1 MKHFWKYIAGALAF
15 ALPIASCSDDNT
27 SDFPDKEWSEL
38 TAPVLTVSDE
48 EITLDADKADQEAL
62 RFSWTAAAIVTRSS
76 SVMYDLY
83 LNVEGEDLFKG
94 IKREWGG
101 EADLA
106 ISFTHKELND
116 LIVTTFGGKSGERFV
131 FRACVYAHTDN
142 YLIEDKTSEEVSF
155 AATAYAA
162 EVVKPASLWMKGGA
176 CEYGWDKA
184 IELPQ
189 GDEGVYTAEN
199 VVLKFGKP
207 ADNKGF
213 KFYIEEDGSYPFYGQ
228 KIGGEFGQIQ
238 IFAIA
243 NDGDSQFYPLQYDYT
258 SGIYTV
264 SVDLNTMMLTLT
276 RTGDVTEFDPESAL
290 YILGDNME
298 NGWEMVEAN
307 ALLPVGENIYE
318 NTRIYLKPES
328 SFKFDFYDWTEY
340 IRDEAAGDYWT
351 LKKKGD
357 GDGDIRFIPG
367 DQGFSE
373 GYYTVRVDLNTLKVT
388 LTGGTAP
395 TYPETL
401 FLFGPATEAGWNLG
415 SFIPLTKTGNGV
427 FQVKGVNIDV
437 GTANPDDNKGNGF
450 KFGISNSDWLT
461 EYGAKEAFDD
471 HDGQQGYRGWE
482 LAQNSNQFYPLL
494 MGYASGTYDITVDFT
509 TMAVR
514 FEPAQ
519 GADYPAA
526 LYILGDAMP
535 HGWDL
540 NQAVAMTQTSPG
552 IFTAEN
558 VPVNVGTAQEG
569 NPKGNGFKF
578 IISNTEWLTEY
589 GAKGSFDDGY
599 TGWELVQGSNQFY
612 PLLMGFGNGNYRIT
626 ADLTTMTVRFEAM

>member
-1 MKHFWKYIAGALAF
+1 MKHLWKYLAGALAF
-15 ALPIASCSDDNT
+15 ALPIASCSDDDT

-38 TAPVLTVSDE
+38 TAPVLTVSDA

-62 RFSWTAAAIVTRSS
+62 KFSWTAAAVVTRSQP
-76 SVMYDLY
+76 VLYDLY
-83 LNVEGEDLFKG
+83 LNIADEDPFKG
-94 IKREWGG
+94 IKREWDG
-101 EADLA
+101 ESELA

-116 LIVTTFGGKSGERFV
+116 LIVTTFGGKSGERFA
-131 FRACVYAHTDN
+131 FRACVHAHTGN
-142 YLIEDKTSEEVSF
+142 YLVEDKTSEEVSF

-189 GDEGVYTAEN
+189 DDAGTYTAEN

-213 KFYIEEDGSYPFYGQ
+213 KFYVEENGSYPFYGQ
-228 KIGGEFGQIQ
+228 QIGGEFGQIQ
-238 IFAIA
+238 TFAIA

-258 SGIYTV
+258 SGVYTLH
-264 SVDLNTMMLTLT
+264 VDLNAMLLTLT
-276 RTGDVTEFDPESAL
+276 RTGDVTEFDPEAAL

-298 NGWEMVEAN
+298 NGWNMVEAN
-307 ALLPVGENIYE
+307 ALLPVGENVYE
-318 NTRIYLKPES
+318 NPRIYLKPES
-328 SFKFDFYDWTEY
+328 SFKFDFHDWTEY
-340 IRDEAAGDYWT
+340 IRDEAAGEYWT
-351 LKKKGD
+351 LRKKGD

-373 GYYTVRVDLNTLKVT
+373 GYYAVRVDLNTLKVT
-388 LTGGTAP
+388 LTGGAAP
-395 TYPETL
+395 SYPETL

-415 SFIPLTKTGNGV
+415 SFIPLAKTGSGV
-427 FQVKGVNIDV
+427 FQVRGVSIDV

-450 KFGISNSDWLT
+450 KFGVSNTDWST
-461 EYGAKEAFDD
+461 EYGAKEPFDD
-471 HDGQQGYRGWE
+471 RDGQQGYRGWE
-482 LAQNSNQFYPLL
+482 LAQNGNQFYPLL
-494 MGYASGTYDITVDFT
+494 MGHASGTYDITVDFT
-509 TMAVR
+509 AMTVR
-514 FEPAQ
+514 FEPTQ
-519 GADYPAA
+519 EADYPAA

-540 NQAVAMTQTSPG
+540 NQAVAMVRTAPG

-558 VPVNVGTAQEG
+558 VPVKAGTAQEG

-589 GAKGSFDDGY
+589 GSKGSFDDGY

-612 PLLMGFGNGNYRIT
+612 PLLMGFGDGSYRIT
-626 ADLTTMTVRFEAM
+626 ADLTTMTVRFEPM

>member
-1 MKHFWKYIAGALAF
+1 M
-15 ALPIASCSDDNT
+15 
-27 SDFPDKEWSEL
+27 
-38 TAPVLTVSDE
+38 
-48 EITLDADKADQEAL
+48 
-62 RFSWTAAAIVTRSS
+62 
-76 SVMYDLY
+76 
-83 LNVEGEDLFKG
+83 
-94 IKREWGG
+94 
-101 EADLA
+101 
-106 ISFTHKELND
+106 
-116 LIVTTFGGKSGERFV
+116 
-131 FRACVYAHTDN
+131 
-142 YLIEDKTSEEVSF
+142 SF

-238 IFAIA
+238 TFAIA

-264 SVDLNTMMLTLT
+264 SVNLNTMMLTLT

-340 IRDEAAGDYWT
+340 IRDEAAGEYWT

-395 TYPETL
+395 AYPETL

>member
-1 MKHFWKYIAGALAF
+1 MKHFWKYLAGALAF

-238 IFAIA
+238 TFAIA

-340 IRDEAAGDYWT
+340 IRDEAAGEYWT

-395 TYPETL
+395 AYPETL

-494 MGYASGTYDITVDFT
+494 MGYASGTAY
-509 TMAVR
+509 R
-514 FEPAQ
+514 
-519 GADYPAA
+519 
-526 LYILGDAMP
+526 
-535 HGWDL
+535 
-540 NQAVAMTQTSPG
+540 
-552 IFTAEN
+552 
-558 VPVNVGTAQEG
+558 
-569 NPKGNGFKF
+569 
-578 IISNTEWLTEY
+578 
-589 GAKGSFDDGY
+589 SFRV
-599 TGWELVQGSNQFY
+599 LKS
-612 PLLMGFGNGNYRIT
+612 L
-626 ADLTTMTVRFEAM
+626 

>member
-1 MKHFWKYIAGALAF
+1 M
-15 ALPIASCSDDNT
+15 
-27 SDFPDKEWSEL
+27 
-38 TAPVLTVSDE
+38 
-48 EITLDADKADQEAL
+48 
-62 RFSWTAAAIVTRSS
+62 
-76 SVMYDLY
+76 
-83 LNVEGEDLFKG
+83 
-94 IKREWGG
+94 
-101 EADLA
+101 
-106 ISFTHKELND
+106 
-116 LIVTTFGGKSGERFV
+116 
-131 FRACVYAHTDN
+131 
-142 YLIEDKTSEEVSF
+142 
-155 AATAYAA
+155 
-162 EVVKPASLWMKGGA
+162 
-176 CEYGWDKA
+176 
-184 IELPQ
+184 
-189 GDEGVYTAEN
+189 
-199 VVLKFGKP
+199 KFGKP

-238 IFAIA
+238 TFAIA

-258 SGIYTV
+258 SGIYPV

-340 IRDEAAGDYWT
+340 IRDEAAGEYWT

-395 TYPETL
+395 AYPETL

-519 GADYPAA
+519 GADYPGRCHAPR
-526 LYILGDAMP
+526 LGSEPSRRNDPNLPGDFHRRECPGECRHGTGRESERQRIQVHHLEHRVAHGIRCQRIVRRWIHGMGTRSGKQSVLSPVDGIRKRQLPDHGGP
-535 HGWDL
+535 HDHDSPIRSD
-540 NQAVAMTQTSPG
+540 VTKFPG
-552 IFTAEN
+552 IR
-558 VPVNVGTAQEG
+558 
-569 NPKGNGFKF
+569 NP
-578 IISNTEWLTEY
+578 
-589 GAKGSFDDGY
+589 D
-599 TGWELVQGSNQFY
+599 
-612 PLLMGFGNGNYRIT
+612 R
-626 ADLTTMTVRFEAM
+626 R

>member
-1 MKHFWKYIAGALAF
+1 MKHFWKYLAGALAF

-48 EITLDADKADQEAL
+48 EITLDVDKADQEAL

-199 VVLKFGKP
+199 VVLKFG
-207 ADNKGF
+207 NKGF

-238 IFAIA
+238 TFAIA

>member
-1 MKHFWKYIAGALAF
+1 MRCCDW
-15 ALPIASCSDDNT
+15 SSDVCS
-27 SDFPDKEWSEL
+27 SRSPDKEWSEL

-48 EITLDADKADQEAL
+48 DVTLDADKADQEAL
-62 RFSWTAAAIVTRSS
+62 KFSWTAASVVTRSS

-83 LNVEGEDLFKG
+83 LNIEGEDLFKG
-94 IKREWGG
+94 IKREWEGP
-101 EADLA
+101 DLA

-116 LIVTTFGGKSGERFV
+116 LIISTFGGKSGERFA
-131 FRACVYAHTDN
+131 FRACVYAHTGN

-189 GDEGVYTAEN
+189 GEEGIYTAEN

-213 KFYIEEDGSYPFYGQ
+213 KFYVEENGSYPFYGQ
-228 KIGGEFGQIQ
+228 KIGGEFGQVQ
-238 IFAIA
+238 TFAIA

-264 SVDLNTMMLTLT
+264 HIDLNTMMLTLT
-276 RTGDVTEFDPESAL
+276 RTGDVTEFDPETAL

-298 NGWEMVEAN
+298 NGWNMVEAN

-340 IRDEAAGDYWT
+340 IRDDAAGDYWT
-351 LKKKGD
+351 LRKKGE

-367 DQGFSE
+367 DQGLGE

-388 LTGGTAP
+388 LTGGGAP
-395 TYPETL
+395 SYPETL

-415 SFIPLTKTGNGV
+415 SFIPLTKVSNGV
-427 FQVKGVNIDV
+427 FQAKGVNIDV

-450 KFGISNSDWLT
+450 KFGISNSEWST

-494 MGYASGTYDITVDFT
+494 MGHASGAYDITVDFT
-509 TMAVR
+509 TMTVR
-514 FEPAQ
+514 FEPEQ
-519 GADYPAA
+519 GPDYPAA

-540 NQAVAMTQTSPG
+540 GQAVAMTQTTPG
-552 IFTAEN
+552 VFTAEN
-558 VPVNVGTAQEG
+558 VPVKVGTAQEG

-612 PLLMGFGNGNYRIT
+612 PLMMGFGDGNYRIT
-626 ADLTTMTVRFEAM
+626 ADFKTMTVRFEAM